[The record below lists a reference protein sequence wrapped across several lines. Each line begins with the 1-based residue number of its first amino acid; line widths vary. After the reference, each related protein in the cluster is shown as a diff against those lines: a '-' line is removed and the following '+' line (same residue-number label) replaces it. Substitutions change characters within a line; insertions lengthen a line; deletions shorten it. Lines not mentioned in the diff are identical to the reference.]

1 MNQERV
7 KKLME
12 FLKNE
17 PNDPFTIYALA
28 TEYLDESPSKSKDYF
43 EILLTEHPEYLAT
56 YYHAAQL
63 YADLDMIEEADAT
76 YQQGI
81 TLAEKQNELKTLQ
94 ELKNAYQNF
103 EFEYL

>member
-7 KKLME
+7 KKLLE

-28 TEYLDESPSKSKDYF
+28 TEYLNEDDLKSKEYF
-43 EILLTEHPEYLAT
+43 ELLLKDYPDYLAT

-63 YADLDMIEEADAT
+63 YADLGMIEEAERT
-76 YQQGI
+76 YQAGI
-81 TLAEKQNELKTLQ
+81 ALAEKQKELKTLQ
-94 ELKNAYQNF
+94 ELRNAFQNF
-103 EFEYL
+103 EFENL

>member
-7 KKLME
+7 KKLLE
-12 FLKNE
+12 FLENE

-28 TEYLDESPSKSKDYF
+28 TEYLDATPSKSRIYF

-63 YADLDMIEEADAT
+63 YADLDMIEEADTT
-76 YQQGI
+76 YKRGI
-81 TLAEKQNELKTLQ
+81 ALAEKHNELKTLQ

>member
-1 MNQERV
+1 MNQERI
-7 KKLME
+7 KKLIE

-17 PNDPFTIYALA
+17 PNDPFTIYALG
-28 TEYLDESPSKSKDYF
+28 TEYLDSDPSQSQIYF
-43 EILLTEHPEYLAT
+43 EQLLRDHPDYLAT

-63 YADLDMIEEADAT
+63 YADLDMLKEAEMT
-76 YQQGI
+76 YQNGI
-81 TLAEKQNELKTLQ
+81 VLAEKQGEMKALQ

>member
-7 KKLME
+7 KKLLE

-17 PNDPFTIYALA
+17 PNDPFTVYALA
-28 TEYLDESPSKSKDYF
+28 TEYLDEQPAQAQIYF
-43 EILLTEHPEYLAT
+43 EQLLKQHPDYLAT

-63 YADLDMIEEADAT
+63 YADLGMIAAAAAT
-76 YQQGI
+76 YKAGI
-81 TLAEKQNELKTLQ
+81 ALAEKQQSAKTLQ

-103 EFEYL
+103 EFEHL

>member
-7 KKLME
+7 KKLLE

-28 TEYLDESPSKSKDYF
+28 TEYLDADPSKSKIYF
-43 EILLTEHPEYLAT
+43 EQLLEDHPDYLAT

-63 YADLDMIEEADAT
+63 YADLDLIDEAETT
-76 YQQGI
+76 YRLGI
-81 TLAEKQNELKTLQ
+81 DLAEKQHELKTLQ

>member
-7 KKLME
+7 KKLLE
-12 FLKNE
+12 FLENE
-17 PNDPFTIYALA
+17 PNDPFTIYAIA
-28 TEYLDESPSKSKDYF
+28 TEYLDTDPDKSKKYF
-43 EILLTEHPEYLAT
+43 EQLLRDHPDYLAT

-63 YADLDMIEEADAT
+63 YADLDMIEKAETT
-76 YQQGI
+76 YKAGI
-81 TLAEKQNELKTLQ
+81 TLAEKKNELKTLQ

>member
-1 MNQERV
+1 MNHERL
-7 KKLME
+7 KKLLE

-17 PNDPFTIYALA
+17 PNDPFTIYAVA
-28 TEYLDESPSKSKDYF
+28 TEYLDGNPLKSKEYF
-43 EILLTEHPEYLAT
+43 ELLLRQHPDYLAT

-63 YADLDMIEEADAT
+63 YADLDMLDEAEAT
-76 YQQGI
+76 YQLGI
-81 TLAEKQNELKTLQ
+81 DLAEKQHELKTLQ

>member
-7 KKLME
+7 KKLLE

-28 TEYLDESPSKSKDYF
+28 TEYLGSDPSKSKIYF
-43 EILLTEHPEYLAT
+43 EQLLGDHPDYLAT

-63 YADLDMIEEADAT
+63 YADLDLIDEAETT
-76 YQQGI
+76 YLLGI
-81 TLAEKQNELKTLQ
+81 DLAEKQHELKTLQ